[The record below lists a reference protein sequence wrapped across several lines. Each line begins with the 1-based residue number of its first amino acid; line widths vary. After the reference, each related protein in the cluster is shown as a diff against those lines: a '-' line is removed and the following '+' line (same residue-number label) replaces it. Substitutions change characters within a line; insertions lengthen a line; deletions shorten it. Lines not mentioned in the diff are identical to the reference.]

1 MGMVAEYV
9 SIEPLDEGFIV
20 HLADVGSY
28 DTDGPRRIAEPTL
41 QGALTLAAR
50 ALGYRGVI
58 RFDDDRTV
66 EVPVRDSARADFA
79 VDLARAMCPHI
90 VPDYTLPEGPI
101 LTQAYGLGP
110 GPAVDDDEP
119 PLRAGT
125 AIKPDDLL

>member
-1 MGMVAEYV
+1 MVAEYV
-9 SIEPLDEGFIV
+9 SIEPLDEGYVV
-20 HLADVGSY
+20 HLTDVGSY

-58 RFDDDRTV
+58 RFDDEPRTV
-66 EVPVRDSARADFA
+66 EVPVVGMTA
-79 VDLARAMCPHI
+79 P
-90 VPDYTLPEGPI
+90 
-101 LTQAYGLGP
+101 GLGIP
-110 GPAVDDDEP
+110 FDDEEP

>member
-9 SIEPLDEGFIV
+9 SIEPLDEGYVV
-20 HLADVGSY
+20 HLTDVGSY

-66 EVPVRDSARADFA
+66 EVPVKRVTSAEFDAE
-79 VDLARAMCPHI
+79 LMRAMCPG
-90 VPDYTLPEGPI
+90 YTLPKGPI
-101 LTQAYGLGP
+101 PAQAYGIGP

>member
-9 SIEPLDEGFIV
+9 SIEPLDEGYVV
-20 HLADVGSY
+20 HLTDVGSY

-50 ALGYRGVI
+50 ALGYHGVI

-66 EVPVRDSARADFA
+66 EVPVKHMTPAEFDAE
-79 VDLARAMCPHI
+79 LMRAMCPG
-90 VPDYTLPEGPI
+90 YMLPKGPI